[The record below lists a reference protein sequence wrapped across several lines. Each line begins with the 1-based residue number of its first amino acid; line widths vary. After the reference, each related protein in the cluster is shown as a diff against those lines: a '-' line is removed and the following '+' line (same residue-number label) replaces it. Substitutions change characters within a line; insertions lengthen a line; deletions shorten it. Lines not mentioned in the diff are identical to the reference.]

1 LTILRIESET
11 TMRLLA
17 LAVAAAF
24 TMIAVSGAEAQPP
37 RKRGQPVYVVSAPR
51 GTVVTT
57 RDESGR
63 TRTRILVEKR
73 SYLDG
78 GTEVMPS
85 DNIDAYR
92 SSFLRTPPGSITNNT
107 AFDRQSQDWSGD
119 PFFLAGKRN
128 PYPWTGD

>member
-1 LTILRIESET
+1 MTTCGIEREM

-17 LAVAAAF
+17 FAAAAALAAC
-24 TMIAVSGAEAQPP
+24 IASAADA
-37 RKRGQPVYVVSAPR
+37 APR
-51 GTVVTT
+51 EKRVYANPPGTVVTT

-63 TRTRILVEKR
+63 TRTKILVQKR

-85 DNIDAYR
+85 DNIDSFR
-92 SSFLRTPPGSITNNT
+92 SSFMQHQPSGVTTNT
-107 AFDRQSQDWSGD
+107 AFDRHNQDWIGD

-128 PYPWTGD
+128 PYPWSGN